1 MNTNYK
7 PYISPARTKAR
18 QDGKDTF
25 DETGYTIGEPI
36 QAALGYWND
45 DAGYCIYLKNERKG
59 ISNNDAPQ
67 EQQSWKEF

>member
-7 PYISPARTKAR
+7 PYISSARTKSR
-18 QDGKDTF
+18 QDGKDTY
-25 DETGYTIGEPI
+25 DETGCTIGEPI
-36 QAALGYWND
+36 QAMLGFWGD

-67 EQQSWKEF
+67 EQQS